1 VLIAGSLISNGGGA
15 YVSTYSASRAAVA
28 PVVALTRGTQNVF
41 LSARGDERLPKVTTA
56 DIRVSRA
63 FKFGQGRR
71 FVPQLDLFNINNGAM
86 PVAITSAVGGSY
98 LAPTQILAPRIIKV
112 GFSVNF

>member
-1 VLIAGSLISNGGGA
+1 M
-15 YVSTYSASRAAVA
+15 
-28 PVVALTRGTQNVF
+28 
-41 LSARGDERLPKVTTA
+41 
-56 DIRVSRA
+56 
-63 FKFGQGRR
+63 
-71 FVPQLDLFNINNGAM
+71 PQLDLFNINNGAM